1 MNNEND
7 IKGIVTIC
15 GSLKFYNKML
25 DIYSG
30 LTARGWV
37 VFFPSVSAN
46 HRIELRKSVEEMS
59 NLMYN
64 IHKKKIEMSNLILIV
79 DIDNYVG
86 SDTTKEIEY
95 AKELHIPVAYYLKD
109 FGEDLNKLNEVLNK
123 KYPSEFL

>member
-7 IKGIVTIC
+7 IKGIITIC

-30 LTARGWV
+30 LTSRGWI

-46 HRIELRKSVEEMS
+46 HRMELRKSVEEMT

-64 IHKKKIEMSNLILIV
+64 IHIKKIEMSDLILIV
-79 DIDNYVG
+79 DIDHYVG
-86 SDTTKEIEY
+86 ADTTKEIEY
-95 AKELHIPVAYYLKD
+95 AKELHMPVIYYVKD
-109 FGEDLNKLNEVLNK
+109 LNEDLNKMNEKVLAGSK
-123 KYPSEFL
+123 